1 MMLYV
6 RFFVAMR
13 EGRHLL
19 ANAPL
24 KNIFKNVNKI
34 LRIARFDEA
43 KVKFPVTPKSQL
55 RLDSFSLNHPD
66 FDGSQF
72 VMGRN

>member
-6 RFFVAMR
+6 RFFIAMR

-19 ANAPL
+19 ANVPL

-34 LRIARFDEA
+34 LRIAGFDEA
-43 KVKFPVTPKSQL
+43 KVKFPVAPKSLL
-55 RLDSFSLNHPD
+55 RRDVFSLNHPD